1 MTSGALSP
9 DNGIIAF
16 TAGSLKPALQ
26 EIARVFSK
34 SHRPG
39 VDVYFEA
46 SGSLDCVRKA
56 TEQGRKVDLIAIAD
70 YSIFEQFIIPRY
82 SDWYAMFAT
91 NRMVLCYT
99 KTSRLYK
106 EINSDNWYRLL
117 LNKGV
122 SYAHTNPNL
131 DPAGYRTLMVWQLA
145 AKHYKQPGLDKAFSQ
160 SCARE
165 WVYDRASDLIEA
177 LKNGL
182 IDYAF
187 EYASVAQ
194 QNNLEY
200 IELPVEINL
209 SNPQYTE
216 LYQSARVNTS
226 GPQGSIIQ
234 QIGKP
239 IVYAL
244 TVINNAPHKDLAI
257 EFVRFILGTVGQSI
271 IESAG
276 LQSIIP
282 ARFKN
287 PAMTPTSFLQNLS

>member
-1 MTSGALSP
+1 MASGALSP
-9 DNGIIAF
+9 DTGIIVF

-26 EIARVFSK
+26 EIARVFRK
-34 SHRPG
+34 SHRLE
-39 VDVYFEA
+39 VNFYFEA
-46 SGSLDCVRKA
+46 SGSIDCVRKV
-56 TEQGRKVDLIAIAD
+56 TEQGRKVDIIAIAD
-70 YSIFEQFIIPRY
+70 FSILEQFMVPQY

-99 KTSRLYK
+99 KASRLYTK
-106 EINSDNWYRLL
+106 INSDNWYRILL
-117 LNKGV
+117 DKEV

-145 AKHYKQPGLDKAFSQ
+145 AKHYKQPGLDRAFSQ

-165 WVYDRASDLIEA
+165 WIYDRATDLMEA

-209 SNPQYTE
+209 SNPKYTE

-226 GPQGSIIQ
+226 GPQGSIVE

-244 TVINNAPHKDLAI
+244 TVVNNAPHKDLAI

-276 LQSIIP
+276 LLGIIP

-287 PAMTPTSFLQNLS
+287 PAIPQPVF